1 MNLTANVY
9 LPLKAITYF
18 LLKYREEI
26 NQFKLTFPLFPSLK
40 HVNTNIKIRNL
51 PADDRPREKLLQFGK
66 ETLTNAE
73 LLAILINAGS
83 QRFSALQVG
92 QLILSQCESELN
104 ILGKLNVKELMKF
117 EGIGEA
123 KAIRIV
129 AAFELGKR
137 RSNAPFIGRP
147 QINSSQDAYQLLSPD
162 LSDLRKE
169 RFQIL
174 MLNRNNRMIKKHT
187 ISDGG
192 ISGTVVDP
200 KVIYKAA
207 LDHEACGIILSHN
220 HPSGNLKPSQADIK
234 ITKQIVAS
242 GKLLDISVL
251 DHLIISAKGY
261 YSFADEGM
269 I

>member
-1 MNLTANVY
+1 M
-9 LPLKAITYF
+9 
-18 LLKYREEI
+18 
-26 NQFKLTFPLFPSLK
+26 
-40 HVNTNIKIRNL
+40 NTNLKIRNL
-51 PADDRPREKLLQFGK
+51 PVDDRPREKLLQFGK

-83 QRFSALQVG
+83 QKYSALQVA
-92 QLILSQCESELN
+92 QLILSSLENELQF
-104 ILGKLNVKELMKF
+104 LGKLNVKELMKF

-123 KAIRIV
+123 KAIKIV

-137 RSNAPFIGRP
+137 KAAAPYIGRP
-147 QINSSQDAYQLLSPD
+147 QIKTSEDAYHLLSPD

-192 ISGTVVDP
+192 IAGTVVDP

-207 LDHEACGIILSHN
+207 LDHEACSIILSHN
-220 HPSGNLKPSQADIK
+220 HPSGNLKPSEADIK

-269 I
+269 M

>member
-1 MNLTANVY
+1 M
-9 LPLKAITYF
+9 
-18 LLKYREEI
+18 
-26 NQFKLTFPLFPSLK
+26 
-40 HVNTNIKIRNL
+40 NTNLKIRNL
-51 PADDRPREKLLQFGK
+51 PVDDRPREKLLQFGK

-83 QRFSALQVG
+83 KKYSALQVA
-92 QLILSQCESELN
+92 QLILSSLENELQF
-104 ILGKLNVKELMKF
+104 LGKLNVKELMKF

-123 KAIRIV
+123 KAIKIV

-137 RSNAPFIGRP
+137 KAAAPYIGRP
-147 QINSSQDAYQLLSPD
+147 QIKTSEDAYHLLSPD

-192 ISGTVVDP
+192 IAGTVVDP

-207 LDHEACGIILSHN
+207 LDHEACSIILSHN
-220 HPSGNLKPSQADIK
+220 HPSGNLKPSEADIK

-269 I
+269 M